1 MSSGAALAVLMGRL
15 LSVGVKVSNQ
25 ALVSLAHGNHRRLT
39 MAHTDGNVYAWHRD
53 TGTLL
58 EVLPGSNEGSVNAIS
73 WNPINERMFASCADD
88 RTVRIWEAPHSTH
101 LEPRIHR
108 VDGIENG
115 MTNGKGKGK
124 L

>member
-1 MSSGAALAVLMGRL
+1 MSSGAVLEASTGRL
-15 LSVGVKVSNQ
+15 LSVGVKVSDR
-25 ALVSLAHGNHRRLT
+25 AFVSLAYSNHGRLT
-39 MAHTDGNVYAWHRD
+39 MVHKDGNVYAWHRD

-73 WNPINERMFASCADD
+73 WNPRNERMFASCADD